1 MSQTCII
8 IGASHA
14 AAQLAPS
21 LRQEGWAGDI
31 IIIGDEEYIPY
42 HRPPLSKAYLL
53 AEKTLDDLFIRP
65 QAIYT
70 KNAISFRLGQRVS
83 AIDPPGKSVTLDNG
97 EILGYD
103 KLAICTGARVRKVSL
118 PGSELA
124 GVHYLRTIQDVDAIR
139 ERTGPGKQAVI
150 VGGGYIGLETA
161 AVLRKLGMQVTVLEM
176 APRVL
181 ARVTAPEVSA
191 FFQRI
196 HGEEGVTIKTDT
208 QVSAFEGSSQVSL
221 VLCADGSRLPAD
233 LVVVGIGVIPNTEL
247 AMAAGLAVGNGILVD
262 ELARTSD
269 ADIVAAGDCANHPSE
284 LYGRLRLES
293 VPNASE
299 QAKTAAATI
308 CGKCKPYQTL
318 PWFWSDQYDLKLQM
332 AGLNH
337 DYDQLVIRGDHEH
350 SRSFAAFYL
359 KESRVIAAD
368 CINRPQEFMLSKR
381 LITSGIAVNAEQLA
395 DASLEVKSLMPT

>member
-1 MSQTCII
+1 MHQTCII

-21 LRQEGWAGDI
+21 LRLEGWEGDI
-31 IIIGDEEYIPY
+31 VVIGDEETVPY
-42 HRPPLSKAYLL
+42 HRPPLSKTYLL
-53 AEKTLDDLFIRP
+53 AEKSVDDLLIRP
-65 QAIYT
+65 ADIYT

-83 AIDPPGKSVTLDNG
+83 SIDPAGQTITLDGG

-103 KLAICTGARVRKVSL
+103 KLAICTGARVRQVSL
-118 PGSELA
+118 PGSGLA
-124 GVHYLRTIQDVDAIR
+124 GVHYLRTLKEVDGIR
-139 ERTGPGKQAVI
+139 ERTGPGKHAVI

-161 AVLRKLGMQVTVLEM
+161 AALRKIGMQVTVLEM

-181 ARVTAPEVSA
+181 ARVTAPQVSA

-196 HGEEGVTIKTDT
+196 HAEEGVTIRTDT
-208 QVSAFEGSSQVSL
+208 QVSGFEGSGHVTA
-221 VLCADGSRLPAD
+221 VLCSDGSRLPAD
-233 LVVVGIGVIPNTEL
+233 LVIVGIGVIPNTEL
-247 AMAAGLAVGNGILVD
+247 AATAGLSVDNGILVD

-269 ADIVAAGDCANHPSE
+269 PHIVAAGDCTNHPSE

-308 CGKCKPYQTL
+308 CGKCKPYRAL
-318 PWFWSDQYDLKLQM
+318 PWFWSDQYDLKLQI
-332 AGLNH
+332 AGLNQG
-337 DYDQLVIRGDHEH
+337 YDQVVIRGDLDH

-359 KESRVIAAD
+359 QAGKLIAAD
-368 CINRPQEFMLSKR
+368 CVNRPQEFMLSKR
-381 LITSGIAVNAEQLA
+381 LIASGTVVNTKQLA
-395 DASLEVKSLMPT
+395 DDGIEVKALMPT

>member
-1 MSQTCII
+1 MHQTCII

-21 LRQEGWAGDI
+21 LRQEGWEGEI
-31 IIIGDEEYIPY
+31 IVIGDEETVPY
-42 HRPPLSKAYLL
+42 HRPPLSKTYLL
-53 AEKTLDDLFIRP
+53 AEKSVDDLLIRP
-65 QAIYT
+65 AAIYT

-83 AIDPPGKSVTLDNG
+83 NIDPAGKTITLDGG
-97 EILGYD
+97 ETLGYD

-118 PGSELA
+118 PGSDLA
-124 GVHYLRTIQDVDAIR
+124 GVHYLRTLKDVDGIR
-139 ERTGPGKQAVI
+139 ERTGPGKHAVI

-161 AVLRKLGMQVTVLEM
+161 AALRKIGMQVTVLEM

-181 ARVTAPEVSA
+181 ARVTAPQVSA

-196 HGEEGVTIKTDT
+196 HAAEGVTIRTDT
-208 QVSAFEGSSQVSL
+208 LVSGFEGGTQVTA
-221 VLCADGSRLPAD
+221 VLCSDGSRLPAD
-233 LVVVGIGVIPNTEL
+233 LVIVGIGVIPNTEL
-247 AMAAGLAVGNGILVD
+247 AVTAGLSVDNGILVD

-269 ADIVAAGDCANHPSE
+269 PHIVAAGDCTNHPSE

-308 CGKCKPYQTL
+308 CGKCKPYQAL
-318 PWFWSDQYDLKLQM
+318 PWFWSDQYDLKLQI
-332 AGLNH
+332 AGLNLG
-337 DYDQLVIRGDHEH
+337 YDQVVIRGDINH

-359 KESRVIAAD
+359 QAGKVIAAD
-368 CINRPQEFMLSKR
+368 CVNRPQEFMLSKR
-381 LITSGIAVNAEQLA
+381 LIASGTIVNTGRLA
-395 DASLEVKSLMPT
+395 DDGIEVKALIPT